1 LQPKVHKV
9 EVVNISEMQDN
20 LQNSE
25 NADSASVLA
34 DATCNQIEKG
44 GEPPTE
50 SAKNENLQPDTP
62 PQIPQSIENGEGGIL
77 QPENTQ
83 ENMQENESV
92 HEQTE
97 TDREWNVLSE
107 NLCSNYESVDNIQ
120 RLNLH

>member
-62 PQIPQSIENGEGGIL
+62 P
-77 QPENTQ
+77 T
-83 ENMQENESV
+83 
-92 HEQTE
+92 HT
-97 TDREWNVLSE
+97 TKYRE
-107 NLCSNYESVDNIQ
+107 
-120 RLNLH
+120 